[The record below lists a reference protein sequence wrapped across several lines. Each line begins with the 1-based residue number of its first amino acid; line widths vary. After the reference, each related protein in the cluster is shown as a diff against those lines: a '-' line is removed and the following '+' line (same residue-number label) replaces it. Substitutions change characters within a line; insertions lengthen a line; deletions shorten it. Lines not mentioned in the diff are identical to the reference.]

1 MEKTI
6 KRITNI
12 IILALTAIAV
22 IAAILIPFTTPT
34 TMEAVSTSREMSLNV
49 GAIGM
54 YILVIIALV
63 LIAAFALFQVA
74 SNKKQLINMLIL
86 LAGVAVIVL
95 ISYFIASAEPSEVA
109 VKVGVESGL
118 YQWIGAGVN
127 VTYFAFVGVILAW
140 IGSFIYIKI
149 KK

>member
-22 IAAILIPFTTPT
+22 VAAILIPFTPAT
-34 TMEAVSTSREMSLNV
+34 TLDTVSASREMSLSI

-54 YILVIIALV
+54 YILIIIALA
-63 LIAAFALFQVA
+63 LIVVFALFQVA
-74 SNKKQLINMLIL
+74 SNKKQLINMLVL
-86 LAGVAVIVL
+86 LAGVTVIVL
-95 ISYFIASAEPSEVA
+95 ISYFIAPAEPSEVA
-109 VKVGVESGL
+109 VKVGVKSGL

-140 IGSFIYIKI
+140 VGSFVYVKI